1 MNVTKW
7 LVVITILAG
16 TVFGLHSY
24 KLSLQEAA
32 NAQAA
37 SMPEMAAVVTAVEV
51 TTINYQ
57 KHIQVSGEVQAF
69 KFLMLNNELAG
80 EITHLNA
87 ASGQVVKKG
96 QMLLELDHRD
106 EDARLMAAKATL
118 VLRQHTLNRNMKLQK
133 KNGISE
139 DKVDEARAAVQIAQ
153 ADITVIA
160 TAIDKKTLTA
170 PFTATVGIH
179 TLEVGQYLD
188 KNSQVLE
195 LVGVND
201 FTWVDFNLPQ
211 LYQEL
216 DLASTVKISRINQDA
231 SFNASIIAIDPQ
243 LSRLSRHLKY
253 RAQLSSS
260 TLALKPNTLVSVIVP
275 IDKKSTVATVPD
287 LAIKRDALG
296 NYVFVLE
303 AGDQGSYRAKQV
315 PVELGDRQGDHV
327 MILSGVAAGQLIA
340 NSGSFKLFPG
350 MKVYL
355 AKETANSVAQDI
367 TKEIAQ
373 AVAADVSAQE

>member
-1 MNVTKW
+1 MNITKW
-7 LVVITILAG
+7 LIVITILAG

-24 KLSLQEAA
+24 KTSLQEAA

-51 TTINYQ
+51 STINYQ
-57 KHIQVSGEVQAF
+57 KQIQVSGEVQAF
-69 KFLMLNNELAG
+69 KYLMLNNELAG

-87 ASGQVVKKG
+87 TSGHLVKKG

-106 EDARLMAAKATL
+106 EDARLMAAKANL
-118 VLRQHTLNRNMKLQK
+118 ALRQQTLNRNMELQK
-133 KNGISE
+133 SRGISE

-216 DLASTVKISRINQDA
+216 DLASTVEISPINQDTTFA
-231 SFNASIIAIDPQ
+231 ASIIAVDPQ

-253 RAQLSSS
+253 RAQLPSS

-275 IDKKSTVATVPD
+275 IDNKSIVATVPD

-303 AGDQGSYRAKQV
+303 AADKGSYRAKLV
-315 PVELGDRQGDHV
+315 AVELGERQGDHV
-327 MILSGVAAGQLIA
+327 MILAGVEAGQLIA
-340 NSGSFKLFPG
+340 NKGSFKLFPG

-355 AKETANSVAQDI
+355 AQEDANAPPTDVSKEAV
-367 TKEIAQ
+367 Q
-373 AVAADVSAQE
+373 AVAADVSAQ

>member
-1 MNVTKW
+1 MNITKW
-7 LVVITILAG
+7 LLVIIILAG

-24 KLSLQEAA
+24 KTSLKEAA

-37 SMPEMAAVVTAVEV
+37 MMPEMAATVTAVTV
-51 TTINYQ
+51 SNISYQ

-80 EITHLNA
+80 EITRLNA
-87 ASGQVVKKG
+87 ASGRVVKKG
-96 QMLLELDHRD
+96 QVLLELDHRD

-118 VLRQHTLNRNMKLQK
+118 MLNQQTLDRNIKLQK
-133 KNGISE
+133 TRGISE
-139 DKVDEARAAVQIAQ
+139 ERVDQARAAVQIAK
-153 ADITVIA
+153 ADITVIT
-160 TAIDKKTLTA
+160 TAIDKKTLTG

-201 FTWVDFNLPQ
+201 FTWIDFNLPQ
-211 LYQEL
+211 FYQEL
-216 DLASTVKISRINQDA
+216 DLASTVEISPINQDA
-231 SFNASIIAIDPQ
+231 IFAASIIAVDPQ

-253 RAQLSSS
+253 RAQLPAS

-275 IDKKSTVATVPD
+275 IDKKSTVTTVPD

-303 AGDQGSYRAKQV
+303 PGDKGTYRAKLM
-315 PVELGDRQGDHV
+315 PVELGERQGDHV
-327 MILSGVAAGQLIA
+327 MIISGVAAGQLIA
-340 NSGSFKLFPG
+340 NKGSFKLFPG

-355 AKETANSVAQDI
+355 AQEAT
-367 TKEIAQ
+367 Q
-373 AVAADVSAQE
+373 AVAADVSAQ

>member
-16 TVFGLHSY
+16 TIFSLYSY
-24 KLSLQEAA
+24 KSSLQAVA
-32 NAQAA
+32 SAQAEN
-37 SMPEMAAVVTAVEV
+37 MPEIAAVVTAVEV
-51 TTINYQ
+51 STINYQ

-69 KFLMLNNELAG
+69 KFLILNNELAG
-80 EITHLNA
+80 EITRLNA
-87 ASGQVVKKG
+87 ISGHIVKKG
-96 QMLLELDHRD
+96 QMLLELDHRN

-118 VLRQHTLNRNMKLQK
+118 VLRQQTLNRNIELQK
-133 KNGISE
+133 NRGISE
-139 DKVDEARAAVQIAQ
+139 EKVDEARAAVQIAQ

-216 DLASTVKISRINQDA
+216 DLASTVKVSPINKDT
-231 SFNASIIAIDPQ
+231 SFDASIIAIDPQ

-253 RAQLSSS
+253 RAQLPSS

-275 IDKKSTVATVPD
+275 IDNKSTLATVPD

-327 MILSGVAAGQLIA
+327 MILSGLEAGQLIA

-355 AKETANSVAQDI
+355 AKETA
-367 TKEIAQ
+367 Q
-373 AVAADVSAQE
+373 AVAADVSVQE

>member
-1 MNVTKW
+1 MNITKW
-7 LVVITILAG
+7 LLVIIILAG
-16 TVFGLHSY
+16 TIFGLQSY
-24 KLSLQEAA
+24 KTSLKEAA

-37 SMPEMAAVVTAVEV
+37 MMPEMAATVTAVKV
-51 TTINYQ
+51 TNISYQ

-80 EITHLNA
+80 QITRLNA
-87 ASGQVVKKG
+87 ASGSVVKKG
-96 QMLLELDHRD
+96 QELLVLDHRD
-106 EDARLMAAKATL
+106 EDARLMAAEATL
-118 VLRQHTLNRNMKLQK
+118 MLHQQTLDRYIKLQK
-133 KNGISE
+133 SREISE
-139 DKVDEARAAVQIAQ
+139 DKVDQARAALQIAQ
-153 ADITVIA
+153 ADINVIT

-170 PFTATVGIH
+170 PFTAKVGIH

-201 FTWVDFNLPQ
+201 FTWIDFNLPQ

-216 DLASTVKISRINQDA
+216 DLASTVEISQINQESMFEA
-231 SFNASIIAIDPQ
+231 TVIAVDPQ

-253 RAQLSSS
+253 RAQLPSS

-275 IDKKSTVATVPD
+275 IDSKSTVATVPD

-296 NYVFVLE
+296 NYVFVLDADGE
-303 AGDQGSYRAKQV
+303 GSYRAKLV
-315 PVELGDRQGDHV
+315 PVKLGERQGDHV
-327 MILSGVAAGQLIA
+327 MILAGVKAGQLIA
-340 NSGSFKLFPG
+340 NKGSFKLFPG

-355 AKETANSVAQDI
+355 AKEATNDVANDV

-373 AVAADVSAQE
+373 ALAADVSAQE

>member
-16 TVFGLHSY
+16 TIFSLYSY
-24 KLSLQEAA
+24 KSSLQAVA
-32 NAQAA
+32 SAQAEN
-37 SMPEMAAVVTAVEV
+37 MPEIAAVVTAVEV
-51 TTINYQ
+51 STINYQ

-69 KFLMLNNELAG
+69 KFLILNNELAG
-80 EITHLNA
+80 EITRLNA
-87 ASGQVVKKG
+87 ISGHIVKKG
-96 QMLLELDHRD
+96 QMLLELDHRN

-118 VLRQHTLNRNMKLQK
+118 VLRQQTLNRNIELQK
-133 KNGISE
+133 NRGISE
-139 DKVDEARAAVQIAQ
+139 EKVDEARAAVQIAQ

-216 DLASTVKISRINQDA
+216 DLASTVKVSPINKDT
-231 SFNASIIAIDPQ
+231 SFDASIIAIDPQ

-253 RAQLSSS
+253 RAQLPSS

-275 IDKKSTVATVPD
+275 IDNKSTLATVPD

-327 MILSGVAAGQLIA
+327 MILSGLEAGQLIA

-355 AKETANSVAQDI
+355 AKETANNVIQE
-367 TKEIAQ
+367 TAQ
-373 AVAADVSAQE
+373 AVAADVSVQE

>member
-1 MNVTKW
+1 MNTTKW
-7 LVVITILAG
+7 LIVTIILAS
-16 TVFGLHSY
+16 TVFSLYSY
-24 KLSLQEAA
+24 KTSLQETA

-37 SMPEMAAVVTAVEV
+37 MMPEMAATVTAVTV
-51 TTINYQ
+51 SNISYQ
-57 KHIQVSGEVQAF
+57 KHIKVSGEVQAF

-80 EITHLNA
+80 EITRLNA

-96 QMLLELDHRD
+96 QVLLELDHRD

-118 VLRQHTLNRNMKLQK
+118 MLQQNTLDRNIELQK
-133 KNGISE
+133 TRGISE
-139 DKVDEARAAVQIAQ
+139 EKVDQARAAVQIAK
-153 ADITVIA
+153 ADISVIT
-160 TAIDKKTLTA
+160 TAIDKKILTA

-195 LVGVND
+195 LVGIND
-201 FTWVDFNLPQ
+201 FTWIDFNLPQ
-211 LYQEL
+211 FYQEL
-216 DLASTVKISRINQDA
+216 DLASTVEISPINQDA
-231 SFNASIIAIDPQ
+231 SFTANIIAVNPQ

-253 RAQLSSS
+253 RAQFPST

-275 IDKKSTVATVPD
+275 IDNSSIVATVPD

-303 AGDQGSYRAKQV
+303 ASNNGTYRAKLM
-315 PVELGDRQGDHV
+315 PVELGERQGDHV
-327 MILSGVAAGQLIA
+327 MILSGVEAGQLIA
-340 NSGSFKLFPG
+340 NKGSFKLFPG

-355 AKETANSVAQDI
+355 AKESAQEA
-367 TKEIAQ
+367 TQ
-373 AVAADVSAQE
+373 AVAADVSAQ